1 MTDRLSSRS
10 ALNSGPSLQ
19 RLEKRLLNA
28 VGRAV
33 RDYDLIGEGDRILVG
48 VSGGKDSLVLLC
60 LLDKLRRR
68 APVKFSIA
76 AMNLDLGQP
85 GFDPKPI
92 RAFVESLDIEGHFIA
107 QDVYSVARAKAEPGK
122 SLCPICS
129 RLRRGILYTQAA
141 ALGCNKIA
149 LGHHREDLI
158 ETLLLSAFYAGALK
172 SMPPLLRADDG
183 KNTVIR
189 PLAYCPEAE
198 IAAYARAL
206 QLPVAPPP
214 PCETEDLQR
223 ARIKKMIRALA
234 EDHPAV
240 PGNLLN
246 ALRQVVPTHLLDTS
260 LRSVRD
266 EKRATGERAHEK
278 PTP

>member
-1 MTDRLSSRS
+1 MADQTPWRPAPDS
-10 ALNSGPSLQ
+10 APSLK

-28 VGRAV
+28 TGRAV
-33 RDYDLIGEGDRILVG
+33 RDYGLIREGDRILVG

-60 LLDKLRRR
+60 LLDRLQRR

-76 AMNLDLGQP
+76 AMNIDLGQP
-85 GFDPKPI
+85 GFDPAPI
-92 RAFVESLDIEGHFIA
+92 RAFVESLGIEGHFIA
-107 QDVYSVARAKAEPGK
+107 QDVYGVARAKAEPGK

-129 RLRRGILYTQAA
+129 RLRRGILYTQAIE
-141 ALGCNKIA
+141 LGCNKIA

-172 SMPPLLRADDG
+172 SMPPLLSADDG

-189 PLAYCPEAE
+189 PLVYCAE
-198 IAAYARAL
+198 DEIIAYARAL
-206 QLPVAPPP
+206 RLPVAPPP

-234 EDHPAV
+234 REHPAV

-260 LRSVRD
+260 LSSTREGRPGNRS
-266 EKRATGERAHEK
+266 
-278 PTP
+278 PTSA

>member
-1 MTDRLSSRS
+1 MTETLAPPRTTPGERPVADG
-10 ALNSGPSLQ
+10 ALY

-28 VGRAV
+28 TGRAV
-33 RDYDLIGEGDRILVG
+33 RDFDLICEGDRVLVG

-76 AMNLDLGQP
+76 AINIDLGQP
-85 GFDPKPI
+85 GFDPAPV
-92 RAFVESLDIEGHFIA
+92 RAFVESLGVEGHFIA

-129 RLRRGILYTQAA
+129 RLRRGILYTQAI

-189 PLAYCPEAE
+189 PLVYCAE
-198 IAAYARAL
+198 EEIIAYARAL
-206 QLPVAPPP
+206 ALPVAPPP

-223 ARIKKMIRALA
+223 ARVKNLVRDLA
-234 EDHPAV
+234 KDHPAV

-246 ALRQVVPTHLLDTS
+246 ALRQVVPTHLLDPTI
-260 LRSVRD
+260 RSTRD
-266 EKRATGERAHEK
+266 ETRLSSKK
-278 PTP
+278 